1 MTAGPYRRP
10 HFQGSIEDPLRDV
23 VGNVPAESSLSE
35 MLGRVSENSMGKIDN
50 LAGEFQRLR
59 EKLRSDGERI
69 QREIE
74 EYTALSKEVMQLT
87 QIIFESMG
95 KIRASV
101 TH

>member
-10 HFQGSIEDPLRDV
+10 HFQGSIEDPPRDA
-23 VGNVPAESSLSE
+23 VGNDSLSG
-35 MLGRVSENSMGKIDN
+35 MLGRVSENSMSNIDN

-69 QREIE
+69 QREID
-74 EYTALSKEVMQLT
+74 EYTALSKQVTQLT
-87 QIIFESMG
+87 QVIYESMG

>member
-1 MTAGPYRRP
+1 MYRRP
-10 HFQGSIEDPLRDV
+10 QFDGSIQNPPRDTD
-23 VGNVPAESSLSE
+23 GKIPAENLSE
-35 MLGRVSENSMGKIDN
+35 MLGRVSETSMGEIDN

-74 EYTALSKEVMQLT
+74 EYTALSKQVTQLT
-87 QIIFESMG
+87 QIIYESMG
-95 KIRASV
+95 KIQGSV

>member
-10 HFQGSIEDPLRDV
+10 QFQGSIENPPRDA
-23 VGNVPAESSLSE
+23 VGNIPAESLSG
-35 MLGRVSENSMGKIDN
+35 MLGRVSENSMSNIDN

-74 EYTALSKEVMQLT
+74 EYTALSKQVTQLT
-87 QIIFESMG
+87 QIIYESMG

>member
-10 HFQGSIEDPLRDV
+10 HFQGAIENPPRDA
-23 VGNVPAESSLSE
+23 VGNIPAESSLSE

-59 EKLRSDGERI
+59 ERLRSDGERI
-69 QREIE
+69 QREID
-74 EYTALSKEVMQLT
+74 EYTALSKQVTQLT
-87 QIIFESMG
+87 QIIYESMG
-95 KIRASV
+95 KIRGSV

>member
-1 MTAGPYRRP
+1 MYRRP
-10 HFQGSIEDPLRDV
+10 QFDGSIQNPPRDTD
-23 VGNVPAESSLSE
+23 GKIPAENLSE
-35 MLGRVSENSMGKIDN
+35 MLGRVSETSMGEIDN

-74 EYTALSKEVMQLT
+74 EYTGLSKQATQLT
-87 QIIFESMG
+87 QIIYESMG

>member
-1 MTAGPYRRP
+1 
-10 HFQGSIEDPLRDV
+10 
-23 VGNVPAESSLSE
+23 
-35 MLGRVSENSMGKIDN
+35 MLGRVSENSMSNIDN

-69 QREIE
+69 QREID
-74 EYTALSKEVMQLT
+74 EYTALSKQVTQLT
-87 QIIFESMG
+87 QVIYESMG